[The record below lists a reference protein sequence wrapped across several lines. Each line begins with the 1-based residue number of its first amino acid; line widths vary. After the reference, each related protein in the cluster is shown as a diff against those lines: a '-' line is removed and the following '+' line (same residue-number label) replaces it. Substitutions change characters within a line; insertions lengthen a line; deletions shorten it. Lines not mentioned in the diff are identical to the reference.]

1 MKMVDNE
8 NGQSYDIFPRNDRSE
23 LRNRTTKQKE
33 VIKLT
38 DQKYLQISV
47 FWGDFQSFYADFF
60 ILLGIFYFFIRFLI
74 FLGIFHILGIFF
86 YAGPTDEISA
96 EKSNYADTG
105 QWVIFIWNNF

>member
-23 LRNRTTKQKE
+23 LPAKNHETEESHKTARPE
-33 VIKLT
+33 ISP
-38 DQKYLQISV
+38 KYCFL
-47 FWGDFQSFYADFF
+47 GDFQSFDADFF
-60 ILLGIFYFFIRFLI
+60 ILLGIFDFFIKFLI

-105 QWVIFIWNNF
+105 QWVIFI